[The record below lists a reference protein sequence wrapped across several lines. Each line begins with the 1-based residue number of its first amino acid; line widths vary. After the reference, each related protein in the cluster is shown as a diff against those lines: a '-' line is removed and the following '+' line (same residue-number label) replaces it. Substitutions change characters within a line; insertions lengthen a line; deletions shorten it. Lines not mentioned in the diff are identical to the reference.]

1 MRDLTLKLP
10 SRISARR
17 QAGSEAGHLA
27 ATPKRRIGVA
37 LALSLAMALPAQP
50 SFARGPDQIA
60 DVADEVVDAVVNI
73 SATTTEPVR
82 SFKAPGESTPFD
94 DLFDDFFNRRRGGGQ
109 GQGDAP
115 QQPRMRKSNSL
126 GSGFVVDPSGIVVTN
141 NHVVGEATEIEVI
154 FTDGSKRKAE
164 VVGKDPKVDLAV
176 LRVKADK
183 PLKYV
188 KFGDSEKMRIGQWVM
203 AVGNPFGLGGSVTA
217 GIISARHRNIDSGSY
232 DDYLQ
237 TDAAINR
244 GNSGGPLFNLDGEVI
259 GINTAILS
267 PTGGSI
273 GIGFAIPS
281 NLAQPVLDQLTQFGE
296 VRRGWLGVQIQGVDD
311 SIADTLGLGKARGA
325 LVAGVDDRGPA
336 KPAGIKKGDVIVKF
350 GGTDVKESR
359 DLPRMVAAA
368 PVGKAVDV
376 VVIRDGKEVTI
387 PVTLGR
393 LQDDKVASLAPTQPD
408 TSALKKALGL
418 DLSPL
423 TDDLRRRYN
432 IKDGIKGAV
441 VTAVDPNSSAA
452 DKRLQPGDVIVEVAQ
467 QPTSSPADVAK
478 QLEAL
483 KKDGKK
489 SALFY
494 VSNAQGD
501 MRYVALAME

>member
-1 MRDLTLKLP
+1 MDLIRSHPMRLLGAS
-10 SRISARR
+10 SRC
-17 QAGSEAGHLA
+17 AGL
-27 ATPKRRIGVA
+27 A
-37 LALSLAMALPAQP
+37 LALALVAAYP
-50 SFARGPDQIA
+50 SDVRAARGPGEIA
-60 DVADEVVDAVVNI
+60 DVADQVVDAVVNI
-73 SATTTEPVR
+73 SATTTEQVR
-82 SFKAPGESTPFD
+82 TFKTPGDSQSTPFD
-94 DLFDDFFNRRRGGGQ
+94 DLFDDFFSRKRGGQ
-109 GQGDAP
+109 GGDAP
-115 QQPRMRKSNSL
+115 QPPRMRKSNSL
-126 GSGFVVDPSGIVVTN
+126 GSGFVVDASGIVVTN
-141 NHVVGEATEIEVI
+141 NHVVGEATDIEVI
-154 FTDGSKRKAE
+154 FTDGSKLKAE

-176 LRVKADK
+176 LRVKSDK
-183 PLKYV
+183 PLKFV

-217 GIISARHRNIDSGSY
+217 GIISARHRNIESGSY

-311 SIADTLGLGKARGA
+311 TIAETLGLGKARGA

-336 KPAGIKKGDVIVKF
+336 QPAGIKKGDVIIKF
-350 GGTDVKESR
+350 NGNDVRESR
-359 DLPRMVAAA
+359 DLPRMVAAT
-368 PVGKAVDV
+368 PVGKV
-376 VVIRDGKEVTI
+376 VEVVIIRDGKEVTI
-387 PVTLGR
+387 SVTLGR
-393 LQDDKVASLAPTQPD
+393 LQDEKVAALTPPQSD

-423 TDDLRRRYN
+423 TDELRRRYS
-432 IKDGIKGAV
+432 IKDTVKGIV
-441 VTAVDPNSSAA
+441 ITSVDPNSAAA
-452 DKRLQPGDVIVEVAQ
+452 DKRLQPGDVIVEIGQ
-467 QPTSSPADVAK
+467 QPVSTPADVTK

-489 SALFY
+489 SALLY
-494 VSNAQGD
+494 VSNTQGD
-501 MRYVALAME
+501 MRYVALAVE

>member
-1 MRDLTLKLP
+1 MMDLDLP
-10 SRISARR
+10 RRKRSSA
-17 QAGSEAGHLA
+17 AVL
-27 ATPKRRIGVA
+27 TPVGLSLA
-37 LALSLAMALPAQP
+37 LALVMGAPAP
-50 SFARGPDQIA
+50 VSAARGPGEIS
-60 DVADEVVDAVVNI
+60 DVADQVVDAVVNI
-73 SATTTEPVR
+73 SATTTEQVR
-82 SFKAPGESTPFD
+82 SLKAPGDSQNTPFD
-94 DLFDDFFNRRRGGGQ
+94 DLFDDFFNRKRQ
-109 GQGDAP
+109 GQGDVPP
-115 QQPRMRKSNSL
+115 QPPRMRKSNSL
-126 GSGFVVDPSGIVVTN
+126 GSGFVIDPSGVVVTN
-141 NHVVGEATEIEVI
+141 NHVVGEASDIEVI
-154 FTDGSKRKAE
+154 FTDGSKLKAE
-164 VVGKDPKVDLAV
+164 VVGKDAKIDLAV
-176 LRVKADK
+176 LRVKPDK
-183 PLKYV
+183 PLKAV

-281 NLAQPVLDQLTQFGE
+281 NLARPVLDQLAQFGE
-296 VRRGWLGVQIQGVDD
+296 VRRGWLGVQIQNVDE
-311 SIADTLGLGKARGA
+311 SIAETLGLGKARGA

-350 GGTDVKESR
+350 NGDEVKESR
-359 DLPRMVAAA
+359 DLPRMVAAT
-368 PVGKAVDV
+368 PVGKLVEV
-376 VVIRDGKEVTI
+376 VVIRDGKETPI
-387 PVTLGR
+387 NVTLGR
-393 LQDDKVASLAPTQPD
+393 LQDDKVAALTAPQND
-408 TSALKKALGL
+408 TTALKKALGL

-441 VTAVDPNSSAA
+441 ITGVDPNSTAA
-452 DKRLQPGDVIVEVAQ
+452 DKRLQPGDVIVEIGQ
-467 QPTSSPADVAK
+467 QPVSSPSDVAK
-478 QLEAL
+478 LLDNL

-489 SALFY
+489 SALLY
-494 VSNAQGD
+494 VANAQGD

>member
-1 MRDLTLKLP
+1 MMDLDLP
-10 SRISARR
+10 RKKRSSAAVLTPVGIS
-17 QAGSEAGHLA
+17 L
-27 ATPKRRIGVA
+27 A
-37 LALSLAMALPAQP
+37 LALVMGAPAP
-50 SFARGPDQIA
+50 VSAARGPGEIS
-60 DVADEVVDAVVNI
+60 DVADQVVDAVVNI
-73 SATTTEPVR
+73 SATTTEQVR
-82 SFKAPGESTPFD
+82 SLKAPGDSQNTPFD
-94 DLFDDFFNRRRGGGQ
+94 DLFDDFFNRKRQ
-109 GQGDAP
+109 GQGDVPP
-115 QQPRMRKSNSL
+115 QPPRMRKSNSL
-126 GSGFVVDPSGIVVTN
+126 GSGFVIDPSGVVVTN
-141 NHVVGEATEIEVI
+141 NHVVGEATDIEVI
-154 FTDGSKRKAE
+154 FTDGSKLKAE
-164 VVGKDPKVDLAV
+164 VVGKDAKIDLAV
-176 LRVKADK
+176 LRVKPDK
-183 PLKYV
+183 PLKAV

-281 NLAQPVLDQLTQFGE
+281 NLARPVLDQLAQFGE
-296 VRRGWLGVQIQGVDD
+296 VRRGWLGVQIQNVDE
-311 SIADTLGLGKARGA
+311 SIAETLGLGKARGA

-350 GGTDVKESR
+350 NGDEVKESR
-359 DLPRMVAAA
+359 NLPRMVAAT
-368 PVGKAVDV
+368 PVGKLVEV
-376 VVIRDGKEVTI
+376 VVIRDGKETPVN
-387 PVTLGR
+387 VTLGR
-393 LQDDKVASLAPTQPD
+393 LQDDKVAALTPPQND
-408 TSALKKALGL
+408 TTALKNALGL

-441 VTAVDPNSSAA
+441 ITGVDPNSTAA
-452 DKRLQPGDVIVEVAQ
+452 DKRLQPGDVIVEIGQ
-467 QPTSSPADVAK
+467 QPVSSPSDVAK
-478 QLEAL
+478 LLDNL

-489 SALFY
+489 SALLY
-494 VSNAQGD
+494 VANAQGD

>member
-1 MRDLTLKLP
+1 MIDLFFQ
-10 SRISARR
+10 R
-17 QAGSEAGHLA
+17 QNRKSPALL
-27 ATPKRRIGVA
+27 TPIGLSLA
-37 LALSLAMALPAQP
+37 LALAVTAPAP
-50 SFARGPDQIA
+50 ASAARGPGEIS
-60 DVADEVVDAVVNI
+60 DVADQGVDAVVNI
-73 SATTTEPVR
+73 SATTTEQVR
-82 SFKAPGESTPFD
+82 SFKAPGDSQNTPFD
-94 DLFDDFFNRRRGGGQ
+94 DLFDDFFNRKRQ
-109 GQGDAP
+109 GQGDVP
-115 QQPRMRKSNSL
+115 PQPRMRKSNSL
-126 GSGFVVDPSGIVVTN
+126 GSGFVIDPSGVVVTN
-141 NHVVGEATEIEVI
+141 NHVVGEATDIEVI
-154 FTDGSKRKAE
+154 FTDGSKLKAE
-164 VVGKDPKVDLAV
+164 VVGKDPKIDLAV
-176 LRVKADK
+176 LRVKPDK
-183 PLKYV
+183 PLKAV

-281 NLAQPVLDQLTQFGE
+281 NLARPALDQLTQFGE
-296 VRRGWLGVQIQGVDD
+296 VRRGWLGVQIQNVDE
-311 SIADTLGLGKARGA
+311 SIAETLGLGKARGA

-350 GGTDVKESR
+350 NGDEVKESR
-359 DLPRMVAAA
+359 DLPRMVAAT
-368 PVGKAVDV
+368 PVGKLVEV
-376 VVIRDGKEVTI
+376 VVIRDGKETPVN
-387 PVTLGR
+387 VTLGR
-393 LQDDKVASLAPTQPD
+393 LQDEKVAALTPPQSD
-408 TSALKKALGL
+408 TTALKKALGL

-432 IKDGIKGAV
+432 IKDGVKGAV
-441 VTAVDPNSSAA
+441 ITGVDPNSTAA
-452 DKRLQPGDVIVEVAQ
+452 DKRLQPGDVIVEIGQ
-467 QPTSSPADVAK
+467 QPVSSPLDVAK
-478 QLEAL
+478 LLDNL

-489 SALFY
+489 SALLY
-494 VSNAQGD
+494 VANAQGD

>member
-1 MRDLTLKLP
+1 MRNGQMMDLML
-10 SRISARR
+10 SR
-17 QAGSEAGHLA
+17 
-27 ATPKRRIGVA
+27 PKRPAGAKLRQVG
-37 LALSLAMALPAQP
+37 LALSLALAMSAPTRVSA
-50 SFARGPDQIA
+50 ARGPGEIS
-60 DVADEVVDAVVNI
+60 DVADQVVDAVVNI
-73 SATTTEPVR
+73 SATTTEQVR
-82 SFKAPGESTPFD
+82 SFKAPGDSQNTPFD
-94 DLFDDFFNRRRGGGQ
+94 DLFDDFFNRKRQ
-109 GQGDAP
+109 GQGGDAP
-115 QQPRMRKSNSL
+115 PQPRMRKSNSL
-126 GSGFVVDPSGIVVTN
+126 GSGFVVDPSGVVITN
-141 NHVVGEATEIEVI
+141 NHVVGEATDIEVI
-154 FTDGSKRKAE
+154 FTDGSKLKAE

-176 LRVKADK
+176 LRVKPDK
-183 PLKYV
+183 PLKAV

-281 NLAQPVLDQLTQFGE
+281 NLARPVLDQLTQFGE
-296 VRRGWLGVQIQGVDD
+296 VRRGWLGVQIQSVDD

-350 GGTDVKESR
+350 NGDDVKESR
-359 DLPRMVAAA
+359 DLPRMVAAT

-376 VVIRDGKEVTI
+376 VVIRDGKETAI
-387 PVTLGR
+387 SVTLGR
-393 LQDDKVASLAPTQPD
+393 LQDEKVAALTQGQND

-423 TDDLRRRYN
+423 TDDLRHRYN

-441 VTAVDPNSSAA
+441 ITGVDPNSAAA
-452 DKRLQPGDVIVEVAQ
+452 DKRLQPGDIIVEIGQ
-467 QPTSSPADVAK
+467 QPVSSPSDVAR
-478 QLEAL
+478 LLDGL

-489 SALFY
+489 SALLY
-494 VSNAQGD
+494 VANAQGD
-501 MRYVALAME
+501 MRYVAVAME

>member
-1 MRDLTLKLP
+1 MMDLDLP
-10 SRISARR
+10 RQKRSSA
-17 QAGSEAGHLA
+17 AIL
-27 ATPKRRIGVA
+27 TPVGLSLA
-37 LALSLAMALPAQP
+37 LALVMATPAP
-50 SFARGPDQIA
+50 VSAARGPGEIS
-60 DVADEVVDAVVNI
+60 DVADQVVDAVVNI
-73 SATTTEPVR
+73 SATTTEQVR
-82 SFKAPGESTPFD
+82 SLKAPGDSQNTPFD
-94 DLFDDFFNRRRGGGQ
+94 DLFDDFFNRKRQ

-115 QQPRMRKSNSL
+115 PQPRMRKSNSL
-126 GSGFVVDPSGIVVTN
+126 GSGFVIDPSGVVVTN
-141 NHVVGEATEIEVI
+141 NHVVGEATDIEVI
-154 FTDGSKRKAE
+154 FTDGSKLKAE
-164 VVGKDPKVDLAV
+164 VVGKDAKIDLAV
-176 LRVKADK
+176 LRVKPDK
-183 PLKYV
+183 PLKAV

-281 NLAQPVLDQLTQFGE
+281 NLARPVLDQLTQFGE
-296 VRRGWLGVQIQGVDD
+296 VRRGWLGVQIQNVDE
-311 SIADTLGLGKARGA
+311 SIAETLGLGKARGA

-350 GGTDVKESR
+350 NGDEVKELR
-359 DLPRMVAAA
+359 DLPRMVAAT
-368 PVGKAVDV
+368 PVGKLVEV
-376 VVIRDGKEVTI
+376 VVIRDGKETPI
-387 PVTLGR
+387 NVTLGR
-393 LQDDKVASLAPTQPD
+393 LQDDKVAALTPPQND
-408 TSALKKALGL
+408 TTALKKALGL

-441 VTAVDPNSSAA
+441 ITGVDPNSTAA
-452 DKRLQPGDVIVEVAQ
+452 DKRLQPGDVIVEIGQ
-467 QPTSSPADVAK
+467 QPVSSPSDVAK
-478 QLEAL
+478 LLDNL

-489 SALFY
+489 SALLY
-494 VSNAQGD
+494 VANAQGD

>member
-1 MRDLTLKLP
+1 MTDLKL
-10 SRISARR
+10 SRPKGKAAARLR
-17 QAGSEAGHLA
+17 PLGLACTLALLMAAPIEAGA
-27 ATPKRRIGVA
+27 
-37 LALSLAMALPAQP
+37 
-50 SFARGPDQIA
+50 ARGPGEIS
-60 DVADEVVDAVVNI
+60 DVADQVVDAVVNI
-73 SATTTEPVR
+73 SATTTEQVR
-82 SFKAPGESTPFD
+82 SFRTPGDSQNTPFD
-94 DLFDDFFNRRRGGGQ
+94 DLFDDFFNRKRQ
-109 GQGDAP
+109 GQGGDAP
-115 QQPRMRKSNSL
+115 AQPPRMRKSNSL
-126 GSGFVVDPSGIVVTN
+126 GSGFVVDPAGVVITN
-141 NHVVGEATEIEVI
+141 NHVVGDATDIEVI
-154 FTDGSKRKAE
+154 FTDGSKLKAE
-164 VVGKDPKVDLAV
+164 VVGKDAKIDLAV
-176 LRVKADK
+176 LRVKPDK
-183 PLKYV
+183 PLKAV

-281 NLAQPVLDQLTQFGE
+281 NLARPVLDQLTQFGE
-296 VRRGWLGVQIQGVDD
+296 VRRGWLGVQIQSVDD
-311 SIADTLGLGKARGA
+311 SIAETLGLGKARGA

-350 GGTDVKESR
+350 NGEDVKESR
-359 DLPRMVAAA
+359 DLPRMVAAT
-368 PVGKAVDV
+368 PVGKVVDV
-376 VVIRDGKEVTI
+376 VVIRDGKETAV

-393 LQDDKVASLAPTQPD
+393 LQDEKVAALTQTQHD

-423 TDDLRRRYN
+423 TDDLRHRYN

-441 VTAVDPNSSAA
+441 ITGVDPNSAAA
-452 DKRLQPGDVIVEVAQ
+452 DKRLQPGDVIVEIGQ
-467 QPTSSPADVAK
+467 QPVSSPTDVAK
-478 QLEAL
+478 LLDNL

-489 SALFY
+489 SALLY
-494 VSNAQGD
+494 VANAQGD
-501 MRYVALAME
+501 MRYVAVAME

>member
-1 MRDLTLKLP
+1 MMDLDLP
-10 SRISARR
+10 RKKRSSAAVLTPVGIS
-17 QAGSEAGHLA
+17 L
-27 ATPKRRIGVA
+27 A
-37 LALSLAMALPAQP
+37 LALVMGAPAP
-50 SFARGPDQIA
+50 VSAARGPGEIS
-60 DVADEVVDAVVNI
+60 DVADQVVDAVVNI
-73 SATTTEPVR
+73 SATTTEQVR
-82 SFKAPGESTPFD
+82 SLKAPGDSQNTPFD
-94 DLFDDFFNRRRGGGQ
+94 DLFDDFFNRKRQ
-109 GQGDAP
+109 GQGDVPP
-115 QQPRMRKSNSL
+115 QPPRMRKSNSL
-126 GSGFVVDPSGIVVTN
+126 GSGFVIDPSGVVVTN
-141 NHVVGEATEIEVI
+141 NHVVGEATDIEVI
-154 FTDGSKRKAE
+154 FTDGSKLKAE
-164 VVGKDPKVDLAV
+164 VVGKDAKIDLAV
-176 LRVKADK
+176 LRVKPDK
-183 PLKYV
+183 PLKAV

-281 NLAQPVLDQLTQFGE
+281 NLARPVLDQLAQFGE
-296 VRRGWLGVQIQGVDD
+296 VRRGWLGVQIQNVDE
-311 SIADTLGLGKARGA
+311 SIAETLGLGKARGA

-350 GGTDVKESR
+350 NGDEVKESR
-359 DLPRMVAAA
+359 DLPRMVAAT
-368 PVGKAVDV
+368 PVGKLVEV
-376 VVIRDGKEVTI
+376 VVIRDGKETPVN
-387 PVTLGR
+387 VTLGR
-393 LQDDKVASLAPTQPD
+393 LQDDKVAALTPPQND
-408 TSALKKALGL
+408 TTALKKALGL

-441 VTAVDPNSSAA
+441 ITGVDPNSTAA
-452 DKRLQPGDVIVEVAQ
+452 DKRLQPGDVIVEIGQ
-467 QPTSSPADVAK
+467 QPVSSPSDVAK
-478 QLEAL
+478 LLDNL

-489 SALFY
+489 SALLY
-494 VSNAQGD
+494 VANAQGD